1 MAPVAVGP
9 GAATGKRE
17 NPGNVDMQAAD
28 LSKDV
33 RDDGDEEVPSG
44 QTARPPNPRV
54 RRDGAAPGLVES
66 FVCPTSGCDM
76 TGAKSSEPGAVEA
89 DSQGVRCPPGA
100 ETSGGIM
107 LEEHIEET
115 ENSPLKPLRNPK
127 MPTQKE
133 IEEHEISH

>member
-1 MAPVAVGP
+1 MIKMAPVAVGP
-9 GAATGKRE
+9 GAEIVKRE

-28 LSKDV
+28 LCEDV
-33 RDDGDEEVPSG
+33 RDDGDEEVPTG

-54 RRDGAAPGLVES
+54 RRDGAAP
-66 FVCPTSGCDM
+66 
-76 TGAKSSEPGAVEA
+76 EPGAVEA

-127 MPTQKE
+127 MLTQKE
-133 IEEHEISH
+133 I